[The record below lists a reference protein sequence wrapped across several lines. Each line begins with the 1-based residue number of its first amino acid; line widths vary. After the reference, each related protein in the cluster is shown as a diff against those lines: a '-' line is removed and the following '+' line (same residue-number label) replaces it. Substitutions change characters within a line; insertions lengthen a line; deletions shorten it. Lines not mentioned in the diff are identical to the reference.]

1 MVRCGSPNGSP
12 RASGGYPPTRRRTL
26 CRPARRARRVQPVVG
41 PSLLLPSRCSLLV
54 LGLGGG
60 LGCVIRSR
68 DAHGWRYWS
77 SAAERVP
84 ERWPGGASAGRASPP
99 LRGTERWA
107 AAERAPGGTPLS
119 CAPRGKAGARA
130 VASGF
135 ACADRSPVADPAP
148 RGYSPENAAGAAGAR
163 PKDEQFARFMPHLN
177 LILTTTH
184 DQPERSVREG
194 P

>member
-26 CRPARRARRVQPVVG
+26 CRPARRARGVQPVVG
-41 PSLLLPSRCSLLV
+41 PSLWSPSRCSLLV

-60 LGCVIRSR
+60 LGCVMRSR
-68 DAHGWRYWS
+68 DAQGWRYRS
-77 SAAERVP
+77 SAAER
-84 ERWPGGASAGRASPP
+84 A
-99 LRGTERWA
+99 L
-107 AAERAPGGTPLS
+107 GGTPLS